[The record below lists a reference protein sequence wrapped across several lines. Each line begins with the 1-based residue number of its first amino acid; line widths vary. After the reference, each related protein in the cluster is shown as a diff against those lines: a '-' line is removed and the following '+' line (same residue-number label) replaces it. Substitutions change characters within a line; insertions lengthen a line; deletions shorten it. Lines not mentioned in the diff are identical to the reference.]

1 MDNSPLTT
9 DYTKSKKSESSKVD
23 QQLATHLPDT
33 VDYYIGWKLKEGRG
47 FAGSG
52 GDFELD
58 YF

>member
-47 FAGSG
+47 FVLKNRANKKAGQ
-52 GDFELD
+52 
-58 YF
+58 